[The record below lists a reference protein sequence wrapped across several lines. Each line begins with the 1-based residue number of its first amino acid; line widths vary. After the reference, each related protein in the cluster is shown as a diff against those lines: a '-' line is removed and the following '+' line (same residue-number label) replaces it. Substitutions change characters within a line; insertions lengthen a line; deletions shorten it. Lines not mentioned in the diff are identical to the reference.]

1 MQMINIEILL
11 DKEISMRKRK
21 EYEFNI
27 EGTEFPGKGV
37 AFYEGE
43 KVAIKNTLP
52 GQKVKARVTKK
63 NSNGVEAKLLE
74 VLEDV
79 DYKVKPAC
87 DIFGVCGGCSH
98 GDLSLDTQ
106 LKFKEEQVKA
116 LLDNKGIKDYEYL
129 GIESSPLHYE
139 YRNKMEFTFGDFEKG
154 GELTLGM
161 HAKGKSFA
169 IVSVHNCQIVD
180 EDFRAII
187 SATINHFRKANLP
200 YYRILK
206 HEGFLRNLV
215 VRKAINTGEI
225 LVNIVTT
232 TQEQYDFTAF
242 VDTLKGLELKG
253 EITGIIHTLND
264 SLSDVVQADSIE
276 ILYGRDHIIENLLGL
291 KFKINPFAFFQTN
304 TKGAE
309 KLYSIVRDFI
319 GESADK
325 VVFDLYCGTG
335 TIGQIVAPKAK
346 KVVGIELIEEA
357 VEAAKEN
364 AKMNGLNNCEF
375 IAGDVAVTIKN
386 VTEKPDI
393 IILDPPR
400 PGVHPVALDYVIKF
414 DAKEIVYVSCNPKT
428 LAVDLEVL
436 VANGYKVEKAK
447 IMDMFPHTPHVET
460 VVKLTKSV
468 AMK

>member
-1 MQMINIEILL
+1 
-11 DKEISMRKRK
+11 MRKRK
-21 EYEFNI
+21 EYEFII

-37 AFYEGE
+37 AFYEGQ
-43 KVAIKNTLP
+43 KVAIKNALP
-52 GQKVKARVTKK
+52 GQKVIGRVTKK
-63 NSNGVEAKLLE
+63 NSNGVEAKLIE

-87 DIFGVCGGCSH
+87 DIFGICGGCSH

-106 LKFKEEQVKA
+106 LKFKEEQVKD
-116 LLDNKGIKDYEYL
+116 LLNNKGITDYEYL
-129 GIESSPLHYE
+129 GIESSPIHYE

-154 GELTLGM
+154 AEISLGM
-161 HAKGKSFA
+161 HAKGKSFS
-169 IVSVHNCQIVD
+169 IVSVENCQIVD

-187 SATINHFRKANLP
+187 SATLKHFRGENLP
-200 YYRILK
+200 YYRVLK

-232 TQEQYDFTAF
+232 TQVEYDFTAF
-242 VDTLKGLELKG
+242 ADTLKALNLKG

-264 SLSDVVQADSIE
+264 TLSDVVQADSIE
-276 ILYGRDHIIENLLGL
+276 VLYGRDYIVENLLGL

-319 GESADK
+319 GESEDK

-364 AKMNGLNNCEF
+364 AKMNGLDNCEF

-414 DAKEIVYVSCNPKT
+414 DAKEIIYVSCNPKT

-436 VANGYKVEKAK
+436 VANGYKIEKVK
-447 IMDMFPHTPHVET
+447 IMDMFPHTPHVE
-460 VVKLTKSV
+460 VVTKLIRK
-468 AMK
+468 

>member
-1 MQMINIEILL
+1 
-11 DKEISMRKRK
+11 MRKRK

-27 EGTEFPGKGV
+27 ETTEFPGKGV

-52 GQKVKARVTKK
+52 GQKVRARVTKK
-63 NSNGVEAKLLE
+63 NSNGIEAKLVE

-79 DYKVKPAC
+79 DYKVAPAC
-87 DIFGVCGGCSH
+87 ENFGVCGGCSH
-98 GDLSLDTQ
+98 GDLSMDTQ
-106 LKFKEEQVKA
+106 LKFKEDQVKS

-129 GIESSPLHYE
+129 GIETSPDDYE

-154 GELTLGM
+154 GELEIGM
-161 HAKGKSFA
+161 HAKNKSFA
-169 IVSVHNCQIVD
+169 IISVNNCKIVD
-180 EDFRAII
+180 EDFRTILTA
-187 SATINHFRKANLP
+187 AINHFKEANLP
-200 YYRILK
+200 YYRVLK

-225 LVNIVTT
+225 LINIVTT
-232 TQEQYDFTAF
+232 TQVEYDFKAF
-242 VDTLKGLELKG
+242 EELLKGLKLKG

-276 ILYGRDHIIENLLGL
+276 VLYGREYIIENLLGL
-291 KFKINPFAFFQTN
+291 NFKINPFAFFQTN

-346 KVVGIELIEEA
+346 KVIGIELIEEA

-414 DAKEIVYVSCNPKT
+414 GAKEIIYVSCNPKT

-436 VANGYKVEKAK
+436 VANGYKVEKVK
-447 IMDMFPHTPHVET
+447 VMDMFPHTPHVET
-460 VVKLTKSV
+460 VVKLTKSA

>member
-11 DKEISMRKRK
+11 DKEIGMRKRK
-21 EYEFNI
+21 EYEFTI

-43 KVAIKNTLP
+43 KVAIKSTLP

-180 EDFRAII
+180 EDFRSII

-242 VDTLKGLELKG
+242 VETLKALELKG

-276 ILYGRDHIIENLLGL
+276 ILYGRDYIIENLLGL

-414 DAKEIVYVSCNPKT
+414 DAKEIIYVSCNPKT

-436 VANGYKVEKAK
+436 VANGYKVEKVK
-447 IMDMFPHTPHVET
+447 IMDMFPHTPHVE
-460 VVKLTKSV
+460 VVTKLTKSK
-468 AMK
+468 AN

>member
-1 MQMINIEILL
+1 
-11 DKEISMRKRK
+11 MRKRK
-21 EYEFNI
+21 EYEFDI
-27 EGTEFPGKGV
+27 ETTEFPGKGI

-52 GQKVKARVTKK
+52 GQKVRARVTKK
-63 NSNGVEAKLLE
+63 NSNGIEAKLVQ

-79 DYKVKPAC
+79 DYKIAPAC
-87 DIFGVCGGCSH
+87 ENFGVCGGCSH
-98 GDLSLDTQ
+98 GDLAMETQ
-106 LKFKEEQVKA
+106 LKFKEEQVKS

-129 GIESSPLHYE
+129 GIETSPDDYE

-154 GELTLGM
+154 GELTIGM
-161 HAKGKSFA
+161 HAKNKSFA

-180 EDFRAII
+180 EDFRQILL
-187 SATINHFRKANLP
+187 ATINYFKDAELP
-200 YYRILK
+200 YYRVLK

-232 TQEQYDFTAF
+232 TQVAYDFKPF
-242 VDTLKGLELKG
+242 EELIRGLSLKG

-276 ILYGRDHIIENLLGL
+276 VLYGRDYIIENLLGL
-291 KFKINPFAFFQTN
+291 NFKINPFAFFQTN

-319 GESADK
+319 GESEDK

-346 KVVGIELIEEA
+346 KVIGIELIEEA

-364 AKMNGLNNCEF
+364 AKINGLNNCEF

-414 DAKEIVYVSCNPKT
+414 NAKEIIYVSCNPKS

-436 VANGYKVEKAK
+436 VASGYKVEKVK
-447 IMDMFPHTPHVET
+447 VMDMFPHTPHVET
-460 VVKLTKSV
+460 VVGIRRKDTL
-468 AMK
+468 

>member
-1 MQMINIEILL
+1 MINIEILL